1 MLKNWLAPAVLII
14 LTLVFLMIWDT
25 PPQNFLKP
33 KKETSEKV
41 TYPTNILHNA
51 VSRKYDEQGKL
62 SSVFEAEESR
72 HFQVNPKRA
81 TQKDYTELKQPQLT
95 LHSDSALPWKITADS
110 GKAKNNGT
118 VIHLWGNVHIWQ
130 KDAQGEIS
138 ELKTPY
144 LIVKPEQQYAETS
157 KPVMIDSLGNKT
169 EAVGM
174 KAFLKQDKILLLS
187 NVRGIHEI

>member
-1 MLKNWLAPAVLII
+1 MLKNWFAPAILII

-33 KKETSEKV
+33 KKETSEKI

-51 VSRKYDEQGKL
+51 VNRKYDEEGKL

-72 HFQVNPKRA
+72 HFQINPKRA
-81 TQKDYTELKQPQLT
+81 TAKDYTELKQPQLT
-95 LHSDSALPWKITADS
+95 LHSDSAPPWKITADS
-110 GKAKNNGT
+110 GKAKKNGT
-118 VIHLWGNVHIWQ
+118 IIHLWGNVHIWQ
-130 KDAQGEIS
+130 KDTQGKIS